1 MGTLI
6 LPTAIWPLVTA
17 LTCPKCHGHSE
28 AGDLFPTKALDF
40 PSEQLLSLAVRLA
53 WRGALPLGGIG
64 RRGINPPSQGQ
75 RSIIQREMVSGE
87 MCE

>member
-1 MGTLI
+1 MRTPM
-6 LPTAIWPLVTA
+6 LPTAIWPLVIA
-17 LTCPKCHGHSE
+17 LTLPKCHRHSE
-28 AGDLFPTKALDF
+28 ACDLFPTKALDF
-40 PSEQLLSLAVRLA
+40 PSEQLLSLAARLA